1 MLNRRREADGR
12 SSRVTEVRVQK
23 PTSKATIRG
32 GNAVIGRAVSD
43 KSELDGAPKI
53 VLDTVPYASVIDL
66 FCGAGGLSHGFYQ
79 EGFSIAAGVDFDEA
93 CRFAFEENNNAKFLR
108 RDVAELGAVEIA
120 NLFHPGK
127 RRVLVGCA
135 PCQPFSTYN
144 QKNDDPKWQL
154 LGRFAELIDKV
165 RPDVVSME
173 NVPRLLAFKGG
184 GIFQRFVSML
194 EAAGYYVSFDVLYG
208 PDFGLAQTRSRLVL
222 LASRLGPIDLPEP
235 SHSARYRTVREE
247 IGTLPPL
254 GHGECDP
261 TDPLH
266 RASRLAPINV
276 RRIESS
282 KPGGTWRDWDE
293 ELVAYCHTREAGRG
307 YSSVYGRMSWDE
319 PSPTITTQFFGF
331 GNGRF
336 GHPDQ
341 QRALSLREGAMLQG
355 FPRNY
360 AFVAPNQPIPFKAV
374 GRLIGNAVPVKLA
387 GAIARAVKSHLEEF
401 GAPE

>member
-1 MLNRRREADGR
+1 
-12 SSRVTEVRVQK
+12 
-23 PTSKATIRG
+23 
-32 GNAVIGRAVSD
+32 
-43 KSELDGAPKI
+43 
-53 VLDTVPYASVIDL
+53 VIDL

-93 CRFAFEENNNAKFLR
+93 CRFAFEENNHSTFLR
-108 RDVAELGAVEIA
+108 RDVAGLEADEVSG
-120 NLFHPGK
+120 LFQPGK

-154 LGRFAELIDKV
+154 LGRFAALIDNV

-173 NVPRLLAFKGG
+173 NVPRLLAFKAGKV
-184 GIFQRFVSML
+184 FQNFVSIL
-194 EAAGYYVSFDVLYG
+194 EAAGYYVIFDVLYG

-222 LASRLGPIDLPEP
+222 LASRLGPIKLPTP
-235 SHSARYRTVREE
+235 THCDGYRTVREE
-247 IGTLPPL
+247 IGALPPL
-254 GHGECDP
+254 SHGECDP
-261 TDPLH
+261 IDPLH
-266 RASRLAPINV
+266 RTSRLAPINV
-276 RRIESS
+276 KRIDAS
-282 KPGGTWRDWDE
+282 KPGGTWRDWSSD
-293 ELVAYCHTREAGRG
+293 LVAHCHTLDAGRG

-336 GHPDQ
+336 GHPEQ
-341 QRALSLREGAMLQG
+341 RRALSLREGAMLQG

-360 AFVAPNQPIPFKAV
+360 AFVAPDQPIPFKAV

-387 GAIARAVKSHLEEF
+387 SAIARVVKSHLEEI
-401 GAPE
+401 GSSR